1 MVPPA
6 QLRQGK
12 VLWNGVHPS
21 LKDTSGRPLCSPLS
35 KLTPAVRKWLCDEHG
50 WRSIDPSQTAE
61 RTDRTLPV
69 FSFTGRKGGDFAS
82 LTPDNAG
89 WTVLAQ
95 LRGTFTEHVDC
106 KLTLW
111 RHVQQG
117 GHAGRMPP
125 TCTATEMMH
134 NGSAANH
141 GGGSNDTNDD
151 AAAQPMIT
159 AQENSATW
167 FLKHRYGVK
176 GQAVHVF
183 MSADDARAWLLQ
195 KGNAALEYFVCQQEV
210 PPFLV
215 DNRKFVIRAHVLLL
229 THPREQLHLHRG
241 CICLPHSKEY
251 TKDSQAKAVHISAAG
266 KGHPPPFF
274 LGDLQEHVPDAF
286 QQLSDIIR
294 DVHGC
299 VRDHLVPSS
308 TVPGNSGAAAGDE
321 TNSAPSVA
329 KGAYHLFGY
338 DFMIDSNGRAVL
350 LEINANPAI
359 ASGTLHAVP
368 ATVFDAMLKDVIR
381 LAVLPH
387 TDGLL
392 PQPGG
397 FVCLY
402 DVHHSNSPPVQ
413 YCSS

>member
-1 MVPPA
+1 MVAPA
-6 QLRQGK
+6 QLCQGK

-50 WRSIDPSQTAE
+50 WRVIDPSQPADE
-61 RTDRTLPV
+61 RADRTTVPV

-117 GHAGRMPP
+117 GHARRMPP
-125 TCTATEMMH
+125 TCTATEMMR
-134 NGSAANH
+134 NGSA
-141 GGGSNDTNDD
+141 GRYLDSGSSDHNDD
-151 AAAQPMIT
+151 GTAMMT
-159 AQENSATW
+159 AQESSGTW

-195 KGNAALEYFVCQQEV
+195 KGKDALEYFVCQQEV

-229 THPREQLHLHRG
+229 THPHEQLHLHRD
-241 CICLPHSKEY
+241 CICLPHSKDY
-251 TKDSQAKAVHISAAG
+251 TKDSQAKAVHVSAAG
-266 KGHPPPFF
+266 KDHPPPFL
-274 LGDLQEHVPDAF
+274 LGDLMHDHHQVPDAF
-286 QQLSDIIR
+286 QQMSDITR

-299 VRDHLVPSS
+299 VRDHLVPSE
-308 TVPGNSGAAAGDE
+308 AAQ
-321 TNSAPSVA
+321 SAA
-329 KGAYHLFGY
+329 RGAYHLFGY

-350 LEINANPAI
+350 LEVNANPAI
-359 ASGTLHAVP
+359 ASGTLRAVP
-368 ATVFDAMLKDVIR
+368 TSVFDAMLKDVVR

-387 TDGLL
+387 TDGLP

-402 DVHHSNSPPVQ
+402 DDHSPTTTA
-413 YCSS
+413 SSSV